1 MNAEETV
8 LLVDDDERLLNDLR
22 SQLRGKFET
31 VTAVGGERALEILE
45 NQSAIAVIICDMHI
59 RGMTGIEVLEAFSKK
74 SPATTRIMLTA
85 NADQDCA
92 IEAINKSHV
101 YGFLKKPCSTDSL
114 IEGIENGL
122 THHRLLVREK
132 KLMETTLAGSIK
144 LLSDVVSLMDPA
156 ATSHSR
162 KIGRWADVLSPHLI
176 GVNRWELNFAVMLA
190 PLGRIAIPLDA
201 LLRHNKSESL
211 SEEERTMIE
220 NVPKVGNQLLNNIP
234 SMATVSNAVLY
245 QDKNFDG
252 SGFPDDNTHG
262 AEIPVIARVLRILKS
277 LAEISSDSQLAATH
291 LDELLRHK
299 EWFDPELLLIARQHL
314 IAPETSTSESK
325 DQKQEEV
332 HTTRPSTM
340 VRTSTLHE
348 GQRLAA
354 DLINTDGTLILSEG
368 TELSQTQVEKIRS
381 MLELSKLS
389 ESTAVV
395 PTEENALPVRRKRTR
410 RE

>member
-8 LLVDDDERLLNDLR
+8 LLVDDEERLLDDLR
-22 SQLRGKFET
+22 RQLRGKFET
-31 VTAVGGERALEILE
+31 VTVEGGNRALEILE
-45 NQSAIAVIICDMHI
+45 NQSEIAVIICDMHM
-59 RGMTGIEVLEAFSKK
+59 RGMTGIEVLEASIQK
-74 SPATTRIMLTA
+74 SPATTRIMLTG

-101 YGFLKKPCSTDSL
+101 FGFLKKPCSTDIL
-114 IEGIENGL
+114 IEGIEKGL
-122 THHRLLVREK
+122 AHHRLLVREK
-132 KLMETTLAGSIK
+132 KLMETTMAGSIK

-156 ATSHSR
+156 ATSGSR

-176 GVNRWELNFAVMLA
+176 DVNRWELNFAVMLA
-190 PLGRIAIPLDA
+190 PLGRISIPLDA

-211 SEEERTMIE
+211 SEKERAMIE
-220 NVPKVGNQLLNNIP
+220 NVPKVGNRLLNNIP
-234 SMATVSNAVLY
+234 SMATVSKAVLY

-252 SGFPDDNTHG
+252 SGFPDENTHG
-262 AEIPVIARVLRILKS
+262 AEIPIIARVLRILKP
-277 LAEISSDSQLAATH
+277 LAEISGDSELATTH

-299 EWFDPELLLIARQHL
+299 EWFDPELLLLARQHL
-314 IAPETSTSESK
+314 IAPEKAAPESK
-325 DQKQEEV
+325 VQKQEEV
-332 HTTRPSTM
+332 HTPRQSTM

-368 TELSQTQVEKIRS
+368 TKLSQTQVEKIRS

-395 PTEENALPVRRKRTR
+395 PTEENEFPVRRKRAR